1 MILRMTLKENN
12 ASLTEKDTADNK
24 IIVHSSMPIKSVKFT
39 PAMEFAGNSIVT
51 KDILNYADMVLDASE
66 ENPVDIYT
74 VNLPVTNVK
83 SFPIFAISVNS
94 AKKVFVTGAQSSKP
108 TFRVSL
114 MTKTMTI
121 PNAKTF
127 TNDYGLVY
135 LKIGFSM
142 PLGVTALWGQLM
154 EWTFLGLCS
163 RLGRWLKLIVFLV
176 LNDVLYK

>member
-1 MILRMTLKENN
+1 
-12 ASLTEKDTADNK
+12 
-24 IIVHSSMPIKSVKFT
+24 
-39 PAMEFAGNSIVT
+39 
-51 KDILNYADMVLDASE
+51 MVLDASE
-66 ENPVDIYT
+66 ETPVDIYT

-94 AKKVFVTGAQSSKP
+94 AKTVFVTGAQSGKP

-135 LKIGFSM
+135 LTTAFST
-142 PLGVTALWGQLM
+142 PLGVSALWGQLM

-163 RLGRWLKLIVFLV
+163 RPGR
-176 LNDVLYK
+176 